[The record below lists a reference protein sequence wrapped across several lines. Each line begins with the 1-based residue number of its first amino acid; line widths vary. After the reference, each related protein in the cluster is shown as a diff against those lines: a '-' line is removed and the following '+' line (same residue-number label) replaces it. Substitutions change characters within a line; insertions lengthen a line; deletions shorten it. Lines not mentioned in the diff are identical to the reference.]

1 MKRIEMK
8 VNHIK
13 KDQTD
18 NFIAAY
24 LNTLGIPFD
33 SVDSFINTPKDTD
46 QDNPW
51 ELENM
56 NVATRVAYHMLKDG
70 AHVFVQVDSDT
81 DGYTSSAVLINYIKR
96 RFPNVKI
103 SYALHPGKEHGI
115 VPANIPDDATLVII
129 PDAGSNNY
137 AEQKEVVASG
147 KELIILDH
155 HEVNNYEDTGAILVN
170 NQFSRN
176 FRNKNL
182 SGVGIVYMFIKAID
196 EEYFYYEQ
204 IHRDYL
210 DLTAIGIVADAMNM
224 TSLGNNYIAHYGLN
238 NIRNPFIKELIN
250 QARSGFYSSF
260 KNPERPTKT
269 EVSFYIAP
277 VINGVIR
284 SGAPEDKQIVFRA
297 LTEENC
303 LDVFES
309 EWRGNR
315 RQETLYQHAVRLA
328 KNAKSRQDS
337 AKKKSFEWLCN
348 EIRANGHDKD
358 NLIIATLD
366 KKQSTKVSA
375 NVTGLIAMELVKEFN
390 KPCLVLRETEFNGK
404 QVYGGSGR
412 NGNFYG
418 LPSLLDFLHESNLV
432 EYAEGHANAHGTFIE
447 PDKVQ
452 PLRDYANSTLN
463 PQIFDDKVFEVDY
476 WFHTGEEINK
486 EMLFEFAACGDIWG
500 NGLPR
505 PVFAFD
511 FNFNRTEVQLMGAT
525 GDSVKIKHD
534 GIDFII
540 FKNPEVAHRLEE
552 VSSGHIQI
560 VGSPD
565 LHEWMGRQSI
575 QVMINDINVEDIT
588 SAPTRSIADL
598 I

>member
-1 MKRIEMK
+1 MRKL
-8 VNHIK
+8 
-13 KDQTD
+13 
-18 NFIAAY
+18 F
-24 LNTLGIPFD
+24 LL
-33 SVDSFINTPKDTD
+33 
-46 QDNPW
+46 
-51 ELENM
+51 LEN
-56 NVATRVAYHMLKDG
+56 D
-70 AHVFVQVDSDT
+70 
-81 DGYTSSAVLINYIKR
+81 VL
-96 RFPNVKI
+96 
-103 SYALHPGKEHGI
+103 
-115 VPANIPDDATLVII
+115 
-129 PDAGSNNY
+129 NNY
-137 AEQKEVVASG
+137 AEQKWADENG
-147 KELIILDH
+147 KTLIILDH
-155 HEVNNYEDTGAILVN
+155 HEVNNYEETGAILVN

-176 FRNKNL
+176 FSNKNL
-182 SGVGIVYMFIKAID
+182 SGVGIVYMFIKAMD
-196 EEYFYYEQ
+196 EAYFFGDQ

-210 DLTAIGIVADAMNM
+210 DLTAIGIIADAMNM

-269 EVSFYIAP
+269 EVAFYIAP

-284 SGAPEDKQIVFRA
+284 SGSPEDKNTVFRA
-297 LTEENC
+297 LIEENNV
-303 LDVFES
+303 DVFIH
-309 EWRGNR
+309 EWRGKITE
-315 RQETLYQHAVRLA
+315 ETLYQHAVRLA

-447 PDKVQ
+447 PDKIQ

-476 WFHTGEEINK
+476 WFHTGEELNK
-486 EMLFEFAACGDIWG
+486 DMLFAFAACGDIWG

-505 PVFAFD
+505 PTFAFD
-511 FNFNRTEVQLMGAT
+511 FNFNRTEVQLMGAN

-534 GIDFII
+534 GVDFVI
-540 FKNPEVAHRLEE
+540 FKNPEVAKKLQE
-552 VSSGHIQI
+552 VSCGHIQI
-560 VGSPD
+560 VGAPS
-565 LHEWMGRQSI
+565 LNEWMGRQSI
-575 QVMINDINVEDIT
+575 QIMIDDIEIEDIT
-588 SAPTRSIADL
+588 AAPIRSLADL

>member
-13 KDQTD
+13 KDTTD
-18 NFIAAY
+18 YIADY
-24 LNTLGIPFD
+24 LATLGITKEN
-33 SVDSFINTPKDTD
+33 VDSFIGTPKDSD
-46 QDNPW
+46 QDNPF
-51 ELENM
+51 LLTNM
-56 NVATRVAYHMLKDG
+56 NQAVEKTYYNLIMPDAHM
-70 AHVFVQVDSDT
+70 FVQVDSDT

-96 RFPNVKI
+96 RFPHAKV

-115 VPANIPDDATLVII
+115 VPTSIPEDTTIVVI

-147 KELIILDH
+147 KTLIILDH

-170 NQFSRN
+170 NQFSRD
-176 FRNKNL
+176 FSNKNL
-182 SGVGIVYMFIKAID
+182 SGVGIVYMFIKAMD
-196 EEYFYYEQ
+196 EVFFENDQ

-210 DLTAIGIVADAMNM
+210 DLTAIGIIADAMNM
-224 TSLGNNYIAHYGLN
+224 TSLGNNYIAHYGLH
-238 NIRNPFIKELIN
+238 NIRNEFIKELAVKQSRGI
-250 QARSGFYSSF
+250 
-260 KNPERPTKT
+260 KNPEHLTKT
-269 EVSFYIAP
+269 DVAFYIAP

-284 SGAPEDKQIVFRA
+284 SGAPEDKQMVFRA
-297 LTEENC
+297 LTEEGSTEIFNH
-303 LDVFES
+303 
-309 EWRGNR
+309 EWRGKVTP
-315 RQETLYQHAVRLA
+315 ESLYAHAVRLA
-328 KNAKSRQDS
+328 ANAKSRQDS
-337 AKKKSFEWLCN
+337 AKKKSFEWLCS

-366 KKQSTKVSA
+366 KKQSMKVSA

-418 LPSLLDFLHESNLV
+418 LPSLLDFLHQSNLV

-447 PDKVQ
+447 PDKIQ
-452 PLRDYANSTLN
+452 PLRDFANSVLN

-476 WFHTGEEINK
+476 WFHTGEEINR
-486 EMLFEFAACGDIWG
+486 EMLFAFAACGDIWG
-500 NGLPR
+500 NGLSR

-511 FNFNRTEVQLMGAT
+511 FNFNRSEVQVMGANS
-525 GDSVKIKHD
+525 DSIKIKHD
-534 GIDFII
+534 GVDFVM
-540 FKNPEVAHRLEE
+540 FKNPEVARKLQEI
-552 VSSGHIQI
+552 SGGHIQV
-560 VGSPD
+560 VGSPS
-565 LHEWMGRQSI
+565 LNEWMGRQSI
-575 QVMINDINVEDIT
+575 QIMMDDVEIEDIT
-588 SAPTRSIADL
+588 AAPIRSLADL

>member
-1 MKRIEMK
+1 MK

-13 KDQTD
+13 HDTKDYIVD
-18 NFIAAY
+18 Y
-24 LNTLGIPFD
+24 LATLGIKPED
-33 SVDSFINTPKDTD
+33 VDSFINAPKDSD
-46 QDNPW
+46 QDNPF
-51 ELENM
+51 LLDNM
-56 NVATRVAYHMLKDG
+56 EDAVKNAYYLLTNPD
-70 AHVFVQVDSDT
+70 AHLFVQVDSDT
-81 DGYTSSAVLINYIKR
+81 DGYTSSAVLINYVRR
-96 RFPNVKI
+96 RFPNAKVT
-103 SYALHPGKEHGI
+103 YALHPGKEHGI
-115 VPANIPDDATLVII
+115 VLANIPADATLVVI

-137 AEQKEVVASG
+137 SEQKEVIASG

-176 FRNKNL
+176 FPNKNL
-182 SGVGIVYMFIKAID
+182 SGVGIVYMFIKAMD
-196 EEYFYYEQ
+196 ELYFYTNQ

-210 DLTAIGIVADAMNM
+210 DLTAIGVVADAMNM
-224 TSLGNNYIAHYGLN
+224 TAVGNNYIAYYGLS
-238 NIRNPFIKELIN
+238 NIKNPFIRELIA
-250 QARSGFYSSF
+250 QARSGFYSQI
-260 KNPERPTKT
+260 KNPECPTKT
-269 EVSFYIAP
+269 EVAFYIAP

-284 SGAPEDKQIVFRA
+284 SGAPEDKQMVFRA
-297 LTEENC
+297 LTEENSIE
-303 LDVFES
+303 VFNH
-309 EWRGNR
+309 EWRGKVTP
-315 RQETLYQHAVRLA
+315 ETLYQHAVRLA

-337 AKKKSFEWLCN
+337 AKKKSFEWLCS

-418 LPSLLDFLHESNLV
+418 LPSLLDFLHQSNLV

-447 PDKVQ
+447 PDKIQ
-452 PLRDYANSTLN
+452 PLRDFANSVLN

-476 WFHTGEEINK
+476 WFHTGEEINR
-486 EMLFEFAACGDIWG
+486 EMLFAFASCGDIWG

-511 FNFNRTEVQLMGAT
+511 FNFNRTEVQLMGAN

-534 GIDFII
+534 GVDFVV
-540 FKNPEVAHRLEE
+540 FKNPEVARKLQE
-552 VSSGHIQI
+552 VSNGHIQI
-560 VGSPD
+560 VGSPS
-565 LHEWMGRQSI
+565 LNEWMGRQSI
-575 QVMINDINVEDIT
+575 QIMIDDIDIEDIT
-588 SAPTRSIADL
+588 AAPKRVLADL

>member
-13 KDQTD
+13 KDTTD
-18 NFIAAY
+18 YIADY
-24 LNTLGIPFD
+24 LATLGITKEN
-33 SVDSFINTPKDTD
+33 VDSFIGSPKDSD
-46 QDNPW
+46 QDNPF
-51 ELENM
+51 LLTNM
-56 NVATRVAYHMLKDG
+56 NQAVEKAYYNLIMPDAHM
-70 AHVFVQVDSDT
+70 FVQVDSDT

-96 RFPNVKI
+96 RFPHAKI
-103 SYALHPGKEHGI
+103 TYALHPGKEHGI
-115 VPANIPDDATLVII
+115 VPVTIPADATIVVI

-147 KELIILDH
+147 KDLIILDH

-170 NQFSRN
+170 NQFSRD
-176 FRNKNL
+176 FSNKNL
-182 SGVGIVYMFIKAID
+182 SGVGIVYMFIKAMD
-196 EEYFYYEQ
+196 EVFFENDQ

-210 DLTAIGIVADAMNM
+210 DLTAIGIIADAMNM
-224 TSLGNNYIAHYGLN
+224 TSLGNNYIAHYGLH
-238 NIRNPFIKELIN
+238 NIRNEFIKELAIK
-250 QARSGFYSSF
+250 QSRGI
-260 KNPERPTKT
+260 KNPEHLTKT
-269 EVSFYIAP
+269 DVAFYIAP

-284 SGAPEDKQIVFRA
+284 SGAPEDKQMVFRA
-297 LTEENC
+297 LTEEDSTEIFNH
-303 LDVFES
+303 
-309 EWRGNR
+309 EWRGKVTP
-315 RQETLYQHAVRLA
+315 ESLYAHAVRLA
-328 KNAKSRQDS
+328 ANAKSRQDS

-348 EIRANGHDKD
+348 EIRTNGHDKD

-366 KKQSTKVSA
+366 KKQSMKVSA

-418 LPSLLDFLHESNLV
+418 LPSLLDFLHQSNLV

-447 PDKVQ
+447 PDKIQ
-452 PLRDYANSTLN
+452 PLRDFANSVLN

-476 WFHTGEEINK
+476 WFHTGEEINR
-486 EMLFEFAACGDIWG
+486 EMLFAFAACGDIWG

-511 FNFNRTEVQLMGAT
+511 FNFNRSEVQVMGANS
-525 GDSVKIKHD
+525 DSIKIKHD
-534 GIDFII
+534 GVDFVM
-540 FKNPEVAHRLEE
+540 FKNPEVARKLQEI
-552 VSSGHIQI
+552 SGGHIQV
-560 VGSPD
+560 VGSPT
-565 LHEWMGRQSI
+565 LNEWMGRQSI
-575 QVMINDINVEDIT
+575 QIMMDDVEIEDIT
-588 SAPTRSIADL
+588 AAPIRSLADL

>member
-13 KDQTD
+13 QDTTD
-18 NFIAAY
+18 YIADY
-24 LNTLGIPFD
+24 LATLGIKKED
-33 SVDSFINTPKDTD
+33 VDSFIGTPRDSD
-46 QDNPW
+46 QDNPF
-51 ELENM
+51 LLANM
-56 NVATRVAYHMLKDG
+56 NEAVERAYYNLITPK
-70 AHVFVQVDSDT
+70 AHLFVQVDSDT
-81 DGYTSSAVLINYIKR
+81 DGYTSSAVLINYVKR
-96 RFPNVKI
+96 RFPNAKI
-103 SYALHPGKEHGI
+103 TYALHPGKEHGI
-115 VPANIPDDATLVII
+115 VPVNIPADATLVII

-137 AEQKEVVASG
+137 AEQKEVIASG
-147 KELIILDH
+147 KQVIILDH

-170 NQFSRN
+170 NQFSRY
-176 FRNKNL
+176 FSNKNL
-182 SGVGIVYMFIKAID
+182 SGVGIVYMFIKAMD
-196 EEYFYYEQ
+196 EVFFEDNQ

-210 DLTAIGIVADAMNM
+210 DLTAIGIIADAMNM
-224 TSLGNNYIAHYGLN
+224 TALGNNYIAYYGLN
-238 NIRNPFIKELIN
+238 NIKNQFIQCLAIK
-250 QARSGFYSSF
+250 QARGI
-260 KNPERPTKT
+260 KNPEHLTKT
-269 EVSFYIAP
+269 DVAFYIAP

-297 LTEENC
+297 LTEENSVE
-303 LDVFES
+303 LFQS
-309 EWRGNR
+309 EYRGNNR
-315 RQETLYQHAVRLA
+315 SETIYEYAVRLA
-328 KNAKSRQDS
+328 VNAKSRQDS

-366 KKQSTKVSA
+366 AKQSTKVSA

-404 QVYGGSGR
+404 PVYGGSGR

-418 LPSLLDFLHESNLV
+418 LPSLLDFLHDSNLV

-447 PDKVQ
+447 PDKIQ

-476 WFHTGEEINK
+476 WFHTGEEINRD
-486 EMLFEFAACGDIWG
+486 MLHTFAACTDIWG

-505 PVFAFD
+505 PIFAFD
-511 FNFNRTEVQLMGAT
+511 FNFKCAEVQIMGAT

-534 GIDFII
+534 GVDFVVL
-540 FKNPEVAHRLEE
+540 KNPTVAEKIKGMQN
-552 VSSGHIQI
+552 GHVQI
-560 VGSPD
+560 VGAPN
-565 LHEWMGRQSI
+565 LNEWMGRCSV
-575 QVMINDINVEDIT
+575 QVMVSDIEIT
-588 SAPTRSIADL
+588 EESKNMLLDL

>member
-13 KDQTD
+13 KDTTD
-18 NFIAAY
+18 YIVDY
-24 LNTLGIPFD
+24 LATLGIAKEN
-33 SVDSFINTPKDTD
+33 VDSFIGTPKDSD

-51 ELENM
+51 GLENM
-56 NVATRVAYHMLKDG
+56 SVAARVAYHMLKEEN
-70 AHVFVQVDSDT
+70 AHIFVQVDSDT
-81 DGYTSSAVLINYIKR
+81 DGYTSSAVLINYVKR
-96 RFPNVKI
+96 RFPNAKV

-115 VPANIPDDATLVII
+115 IPTNIPDDATLVII

-137 AEQKEVVASG
+137 AEQKEVIASG

-176 FRNKNL
+176 FSNKNL

-196 EEYFYYEQ
+196 EEYFKEDQ

-210 DLTAIGIVADAMNM
+210 DLTAIGIIADAMNM
-224 TSLGNNYIAHYGLN
+224 ASLGNNYIAHYGLH
-238 NIRNPFIKELIN
+238 NIRNEFIKELAIK
-250 QARSGFYSSF
+250 QSRGI
-260 KNPERPTKT
+260 KNPEHLTKT
-269 EVSFYIAP
+269 DVAFYIAP

-284 SGAPEDKQIVFRA
+284 SGAPEDKQMVFRA
-297 LTEENC
+297 LTEEGSTEIFNH
-303 LDVFES
+303 
-309 EWRGNR
+309 EWRGKVTP
-315 RQETLYQHAVRLA
+315 ESLYAHAVRLA
-328 KNAKSRQDS
+328 ANAKSRQDS
-337 AKKKSFEWLCN
+337 AKKKSFEWLCS

-366 KKQSTKVSA
+366 KKQSMKVSA

-418 LPSLLDFLHESNLV
+418 LPSLLDFLHQSNLV

-447 PDKVQ
+447 PDKIQ
-452 PLRDYANSTLN
+452 PLRDFANSVLN

-476 WFHTGEEINK
+476 WFHTGEEINR
-486 EMLFEFAACGDIWG
+486 EMLFAFAACGDIWG

-511 FNFNRTEVQLMGAT
+511 FNFNRSEVQVMGANS
-525 GDSVKIKHD
+525 DSIKIKHD
-534 GIDFII
+534 GVDFVM
-540 FKNPEVAHRLEE
+540 FKNPEVARKLQEI
-552 VSSGHIQI
+552 SGGHIQV
-560 VGSPD
+560 VGSPS
-565 LHEWMGRQSI
+565 LNEWMGRQSI
-575 QVMINDINVEDIT
+575 QIMMDDVEIEDIT
-588 SAPTRSIADL
+588 AAPIRSLADL

>member
-13 KDQTD
+13 QDTKDYIVD
-18 NFIAAY
+18 Y
-24 LNTLGIPFD
+24 LATLGIKKED
-33 SVDSFINTPKDTD
+33 VDSFISTPKDSD
-46 QDNPW
+46 QDNPFN
-51 ELENM
+51 LTNM
-56 NVATRVAYHMLKDG
+56 EDAVRVAYYTLLKPE
-70 AHVFVQVDSDT
+70 AHLFVQVDSDT
-81 DGYTSSAVLINYIKR
+81 DGYTSSAVLINYVKR
-96 RFPNVKI
+96 RFPNAKV

-137 AEQKEVVASG
+137 TEQKEVIASG

-170 NQFSRN
+170 NQFSRD

-182 SGVGIVYMFIKAID
+182 SGVGIVYMFIKAMD
-196 EEYFYYEQ
+196 EDFFYSQ
-204 IHRDYL
+204 PIHRDYL
-210 DLTAIGIVADAMNM
+210 DLTAIGIIADAMNM
-224 TSLGNNYIAHYGLN
+224 TSLGNNYIAYYGLN
-238 NIRNPFIKELIN
+238 NIKNEFIKELAIK
-250 QARSGFYSSF
+250 QSRGI
-260 KNPERPTKT
+260 KNPEHLTKT
-269 EVSFYIAP
+269 DVAFYIAP

-284 SGAPEDKQIVFRA
+284 SGAPEDKQMVFRA
-297 LTEENC
+297 LTEEGSTEIFNH
-303 LDVFES
+303 
-309 EWRGNR
+309 EWRGKVTP
-315 RQETLYQHAVRLA
+315 ESLYAHAVRLA
-328 KNAKSRQDS
+328 ANAKSRQDS
-337 AKKKSFEWLCN
+337 AKKKSFEWLCS

-366 KKQSTKVSA
+366 KKQSIKVSA

-447 PDKVQ
+447 LDKIQ

-476 WFHTGEEINK
+476 WFHTGEEINR
-486 EMLFEFAACGDIWG
+486 EMLFAFASCGDIWG

-511 FNFNRTEVQLMGAT
+511 FNFNRTEVQLMGAN

-534 GIDFII
+534 GVDFVI
-540 FKNPEVAHRLEE
+540 FKNPEVARKLQE

-560 VGSPD
+560 VGSPS
-565 LHEWMGRQSI
+565 LNEWMGRQSI
-575 QVMINDINVEDIT
+575 QIMIDDINVEDIT
-588 SAPTRSIADL
+588 SAPTRSLADL

>member
-13 KDQTD
+13 QDTKDYIVD
-18 NFIAAY
+18 Y
-24 LNTLGIPFD
+24 LATLGIAKEN
-33 SVDSFINTPKDTD
+33 VDSFIGTPKDSD

-51 ELENM
+51 GLENM
-56 NVATRVAYHMLKDG
+56 NVAVRFAYHTLKEEN
-70 AHVFVQVDSDT
+70 AHMFVQVDSDT
-81 DGYTSSAVLINYIKR
+81 DGYTSSAVLINYVKR
-96 RFPNVKI
+96 RFPNAKV

-115 VPANIPDDATLVII
+115 VSANIPDDATLVII

-137 AEQKEVVASG
+137 AEQKEVIASG

-176 FRNKNL
+176 FLNKNL
-182 SGVGIVYMFIKAID
+182 SGVGIVYMFIKAMD
-196 EEYFYYEQ
+196 EEYFKEDQ
-204 IHRDYL
+204 IYRDYL
-210 DLTAIGIVADAMNM
+210 DLTAIGIIADAMNM

-238 NIRNPFIKELIN
+238 SIKNQFIKELAVK
-250 QARSGFYSSF
+250 QARGI
-260 KNPERPTKT
+260 KNPEHLTKT
-269 EVSFYIAP
+269 DVAFYIAP

-284 SGAPEDKQIVFRA
+284 SGSPEDKIMVFRA
-297 LTEENC
+297 LTEENSTEI
-303 LDVFES
+303 FNH
-309 EWRGNR
+309 EWRGKVTP
-315 RQETLYQHAVRLA
+315 ESLYAHAVRLA
-328 KNAKSRQDS
+328 ANAKSRQDS
-337 AKKKSFEWLCN
+337 AKKKSFEWLCS

-476 WFHTGEEINK
+476 WFHTGEEINR
-486 EMLFEFAACGDIWG
+486 EMLFAFAACGDIWG

-525 GDSVKIKHD
+525 GDSIKIKHD
-534 GIDFII
+534 GVDFVI
-540 FKNPEVAHRLEE
+540 FKNPEVARKLQE
-552 VSSGHIQI
+552 VSNGHIQI
-560 VGSPD
+560 VGSPS
-565 LHEWMGRQSI
+565 LNEWMGRQSI
-575 QVMINDINVEDIT
+575 QIMIDDINVEDIT
-588 SAPTRSIADL
+588 SAPTRTLADL

>member
-1 MKRIEMK
+1 MK

-13 KDQTD
+13 KDTKD
-18 NFIAAY
+18 YIVDY
-24 LNTLGIPFD
+24 LSTLGIKPED
-33 SVDSFINTPKDTD
+33 VDSFVNVPKDSD
-46 QDNPW
+46 QDDAFM
-51 ELENM
+51 LENM
-56 NVATRVAYHMLKDG
+56 DKAIFY
-70 AHVFVQVDSDT
+70 AHLQLTKENAHLFVQVDSDT
-81 DGYTSSAVLINYIKR
+81 DGYTSSAVLINYVKR
-96 RFPNVKI
+96 RFPNAKV

-115 VPANIPDDATLVII
+115 VPANIPEDATLVII

-137 AEQKEVVASG
+137 AEQKEVIESG

-155 HEVNNYEDTGAILVN
+155 HEVNNYEETGAILVN

-176 FRNKNL
+176 FSNKNL
-182 SGVGIVYMFIKAID
+182 SGVGIVYMFIKAMD
-196 EEYFYYEQ
+196 EEYFANDQ

-210 DLTAIGIVADAMNM
+210 DLTAIGIIADAMNM
-224 TSLGNNYIAHYGLN
+224 TSLGNNYIAHHGLH
-238 NIRNPFIKELIN
+238 NIRNEFIKELAVKQSRGI
-250 QARSGFYSSF
+250 
-260 KNPERPTKT
+260 KNPEHLTKT
-269 EVSFYIAP
+269 DVAFYIAP

-284 SGAPEDKQIVFRA
+284 SGAPEDKQMVFRA
-297 LTEENC
+297 LTEEGSTEIFNH
-303 LDVFES
+303 
-309 EWRGNR
+309 EWRGKVTP
-315 RQETLYQHAVRLA
+315 ESLYAHAVRLA
-328 KNAKSRQDS
+328 ANAKSRQDS
-337 AKKKSFEWLCN
+337 AKKKSFEWLCS

-366 KKQSTKVSA
+366 KKQSMKVSA

-418 LPSLLDFLHESNLV
+418 LPSLLDFLHQSNLV

-447 PDKVQ
+447 PDKIQ
-452 PLRDYANSTLN
+452 PLRDFANSVLN

-476 WFHTGEEINK
+476 WFHTGEEINR
-486 EMLFEFAACGDIWG
+486 EMLFAFAACGDIWG

-511 FNFNRTEVQLMGAT
+511 FNFNRTEIQLMGAT

-534 GIDFII
+534 GVDFVI
-540 FKNPEVAHRLEE
+540 FKNPEVARKLQEI
-552 VSSGHIQI
+552 SNGHIQI
-560 VGSPD
+560 VGSPS
-565 LHEWMGRQSI
+565 LNEWMGRQSI
-575 QVMINDINVEDIT
+575 QIMIDDIDIEDIT
-588 SAPTRSIADL
+588 AAPKRLLADL

>member
-8 VNHIK
+8 VNHVK
-13 KDQTD
+13 HNTE
-18 NFIAAY
+18 NYIADY
-24 LNTLGIPFD
+24 LATLGIKPED
-33 SVDSFINTPKDTD
+33 VGSFIKEPRESD

-51 ELENM
+51 GLTNM
-56 NVATRVAYHMLKDG
+56 SEAVRVAYHTLKEG

-81 DGYTSSAVLINYIKR
+81 DGYTSSAVLINYLKR
-96 RFPNVKI
+96 RFPEVKI
-103 SYALHPGKEHGI
+103 TYALHPGKEHGI
-115 VPANIPDDATLVII
+115 VPEAIPEDATLLFI

-137 AEQKEVVASG
+137 EEQKWAIENG
-147 KELIILDH
+147 KTLIILDH

-176 FRNKNL
+176 FSNKNL
-182 SGVGIVYMFIKAID
+182 SGVGIVYMFIKAMD
-196 EEYFYYEQ
+196 EEYFKEDQ

-210 DLTAIGIVADAMNM
+210 DLTAVGIIADAMNM

-238 NIRNPFIKELIN
+238 SIKNQFIKELAVK
-250 QARSGFYSSF
+250 QARGI
-260 KNPERPTKT
+260 KNPEHLTKT
-269 EVSFYIAP
+269 DVAFYIAP

-284 SGAPEDKQIVFRA
+284 SGSPEDKIMVFRA
-297 LTEENC
+297 LTEEGSTEIFNH
-303 LDVFES
+303 
-309 EWRGNR
+309 EWRGKVTP
-315 RQETLYQHAVRLA
+315 ESLYAHAVRLA
-328 KNAKSRQDS
+328 ANAKSRQDS
-337 AKKKSFEWLCN
+337 AKKKSFEWLCS

-476 WFHTGEEINK
+476 WFHTGEEINR
-486 EMLFEFAACGDIWG
+486 EMLFAFAACGDIWG

-525 GDSVKIKHD
+525 GDSIKIKHD
-534 GIDFII
+534 GVDFVI
-540 FKNPEVAHRLEE
+540 FKNPEVARKLQE
-552 VSSGHIQI
+552 VSNGHIQI
-560 VGSPD
+560 VGSPS
-565 LHEWMGRQSI
+565 LNEWMGRQSI
-575 QVMINDINVEDIT
+575 QIMIDDINVEDIT
-588 SAPTRSIADL
+588 SAPTRTLADL

>member
-13 KDQTD
+13 KDTTD
-18 NFIAAY
+18 YIVDY
-24 LNTLGIPFD
+24 LATLGIAKEN
-33 SVDSFINTPKDTD
+33 VDSFIGTPKDSD
-46 QDNPW
+46 QDNQW
-51 ELENM
+51 ALTNM
-56 NVATRVAYHMLKDG
+56 SEAARVAYHMLKEEN
-70 AHVFVQVDSDT
+70 AHMFVQVDSDT
-81 DGYTSSAVLINYIKR
+81 DGYTSSAVLINYVKR
-96 RFPNVKI
+96 RFPNAKV

-115 VPANIPDDATLVII
+115 IPANIPDDATLVII

-137 AEQKEVVASG
+137 AEQKEVIANG

-176 FRNKNL
+176 FSNKNL

-196 EEYFYYEQ
+196 EEYFKEDQ

-210 DLTAIGIVADAMNM
+210 DLTAIGIIADAMNM
-224 TSLGNNYIAHYGLN
+224 TSLGNNYIAHHGLH
-238 NIRNPFIKELIN
+238 NIRNEFIKELAVKQSRGI
-250 QARSGFYSSF
+250 
-260 KNPERPTKT
+260 KNPEHLTKT
-269 EVSFYIAP
+269 DVAFYIAP

-284 SGAPEDKQIVFRA
+284 SGAPEDKQMVFRA
-297 LTEENC
+297 LTEEGSTEIFNH
-303 LDVFES
+303 
-309 EWRGNR
+309 EWRGKVTP
-315 RQETLYQHAVRLA
+315 ESLYAHAVRLA
-328 KNAKSRQDS
+328 ANAKSRQDS
-337 AKKKSFEWLCN
+337 AKKKSFEWLCS

-366 KKQSTKVSA
+366 KKQSMKVSA

-418 LPSLLDFLHESNLV
+418 LPSLLDFLHQSNLV

-447 PDKVQ
+447 PDKIQ
-452 PLRDYANSTLN
+452 PLRDFANSVLN

-476 WFHTGEEINK
+476 WFHTGEEINR
-486 EMLFEFAACGDIWG
+486 EMLFAFAACGDIWG

-525 GDSVKIKHD
+525 GDSIKIKHD
-534 GIDFII
+534 GVDFVI
-540 FKNPEVAHRLEE
+540 FKNPEVARKLQE

-560 VGSPD
+560 VGSPS
-565 LHEWMGRQSI
+565 LNEWMGRQSI
-575 QVMINDINVEDIT
+575 QIMIDDIDIEDIT
-588 SAPTRSIADL
+588 AAPKRLLADL

>member
-13 KDQTD
+13 KDTTD
-18 NFIAAY
+18 YIADY
-24 LNTLGIPFD
+24 LATLGITKEN
-33 SVDSFINTPKDTD
+33 VDSFIGTPKDSD
-46 QDNPW
+46 QDNPF
-51 ELENM
+51 LLTNM
-56 NVATRVAYHMLKDG
+56 NQAVEKTYYNLIMPDAHM
-70 AHVFVQVDSDT
+70 FVQVDSDT

-96 RFPNVKI
+96 RFPHAKV

-115 VPANIPDDATLVII
+115 VPTSIPEDTTIVVI

-147 KELIILDH
+147 KTLIILDH

-170 NQFSRN
+170 NQFSRD
-176 FRNKNL
+176 FSNKNL
-182 SGVGIVYMFIKAID
+182 SGVGIVYMFIKAMD
-196 EEYFYYEQ
+196 EVFFENDQ

-210 DLTAIGIVADAMNM
+210 DLTAIGIIADAMNM
-224 TSLGNNYIAHYGLN
+224 TSLGNNYIAHYGLH
-238 NIRNPFIKELIN
+238 NIRNEFIKELAIK
-250 QARSGFYSSF
+250 QSRGI
-260 KNPERPTKT
+260 KNPEHLTKT
-269 EVSFYIAP
+269 DVAFYIAP

-284 SGAPEDKQIVFRA
+284 SGAPEDKQMVFRA
-297 LTEENC
+297 LTEEGSTEIFNH
-303 LDVFES
+303 
-309 EWRGNR
+309 EWRGKVTP
-315 RQETLYQHAVRLA
+315 ESLYAHAVRLA
-328 KNAKSRQDS
+328 ANAKSRQDS
-337 AKKKSFEWLCN
+337 AKKKSFEWLCS

-366 KKQSTKVSA
+366 KKQSMKVSA

-418 LPSLLDFLHESNLV
+418 LPSLLDFLHQSNLV

-447 PDKVQ
+447 PDKIQ
-452 PLRDYANSTLN
+452 PLRDFANSVLN

-476 WFHTGEEINK
+476 WFHTGEEINR
-486 EMLFEFAACGDIWG
+486 EMLFAFAACGDIWG

-511 FNFNRTEVQLMGAT
+511 FNFNRSEVQVMGANS
-525 GDSVKIKHD
+525 DSIKIKHD
-534 GIDFII
+534 GVDFVM
-540 FKNPEVAHRLEE
+540 FKNPEVARKLQEI
-552 VSSGHIQI
+552 SGGHIQV
-560 VGSPD
+560 VGSPS
-565 LHEWMGRQSI
+565 LNEWMGRQSI
-575 QVMINDINVEDIT
+575 QIMMDDVEIEDIT
-588 SAPTRSIADL
+588 AAPIRSLADL

>member
-13 KDQTD
+13 QGQTD

-24 LNTLGIPFD
+24 LNTLGIPFE

-56 NVATRVAYHMLKDG
+56 NIATRVAYHMLKDG

-115 VPANIPDDATLVII
+115 VPANIPDNATLVII

-170 NQFSRN
+170 NQFSRD

-182 SGVGIVYMFIKAID
+182 SGVGIVYMFIKAMD
-196 EEYFYYEQ
+196 EDFFYAQ
-204 IHRDYL
+204 PIHRDYL

-269 EVSFYIAP
+269 EVAFYIAP

-284 SGAPEDKQIVFRA
+284 SGSPEDKNTVFRA
-297 LTEENC
+297 LIEENC
-303 LDVFES
+303 LDIFES

-315 RQETLYQHAVRLA
+315 RQETLYEYAVRLA

-447 PDKVQ
+447 LDKIQ
-452 PLRDYANSTLN
+452 PLRDYANSVLN

-476 WFHTGEEINK
+476 WFHTGEEINR
-486 EMLFEFAACGDIWG
+486 EMLFAFAACGDIWG

-534 GIDFII
+534 GIDFVI
-540 FKNPEVAHRLEE
+540 FKNPEVARKLQE
-552 VSSGHIQI
+552 VSNGHIQI
-560 VGSPD
+560 VGSPS
-565 LHEWMGRQSI
+565 LNEWMGRQSI
-575 QVMINDINVEDIT
+575 QIMIDDINVEDIT

>member
-13 KDQTD
+13 KDTKD
-18 NFIAAY
+18 YIVDY
-24 LNTLGIPFD
+24 LSTLGIKPED
-33 SVDSFINTPKDTD
+33 VDSFVNAPKDSD
-46 QDNPW
+46 QDLPLLLDNI
-51 ELENM
+51 EDA
-56 NVATRVAYHMLKDG
+56 VRTAYYTLCSAD
-70 AHVFVQVDSDT
+70 AHLFVQVDSDT
-81 DGYTSSAVLINYIKR
+81 DGYTSSAVLINYVKR
-96 RFPNVKI
+96 RFPNAKI
-103 SYALHPGKEHGI
+103 TYALHPGKEHGI
-115 VPANIPDDATLVII
+115 IPANIPDDATLVII

-137 AEQKEVVASG
+137 AEQKEVVESG

-155 HEVNNYEDTGAILVN
+155 HEVNNYEETGAILVN

-176 FRNKNL
+176 FPNKNL
-182 SGVGIVYMFIKAID
+182 SGVGIVYMFIKAMD
-196 EEYFYYEQ
+196 EIYFPAKQ

-210 DLTAIGIVADAMNM
+210 DLTAIGIIADAMNM
-224 TSLGNNYIAHYGLN
+224 TSLGNNYIAHYGLH
-238 NIRNPFIKELIN
+238 NIRNEFIKELAIK
-250 QARSGFYSSF
+250 QSRGI
-260 KNPERPTKT
+260 KNPEHLTKT
-269 EVSFYIAP
+269 DVAFYIAP

-284 SGAPEDKQIVFRA
+284 SGAPEDKQMVFRA
-297 LTEENC
+297 LTEEGSTEIFNH
-303 LDVFES
+303 
-309 EWRGNR
+309 EWRGKVTP
-315 RQETLYQHAVRLA
+315 ESLYAHAVRLA
-328 KNAKSRQDS
+328 ANAKSRQDS
-337 AKKKSFEWLCN
+337 AKKKSFEWLCS

-366 KKQSTKVSA
+366 KKQSMKVSA

-418 LPSLLDFLHESNLV
+418 LPSLLDFLHQSNLV

-447 PDKVQ
+447 PDKIQ
-452 PLRDYANSTLN
+452 PLRDFANSVLN

-476 WFHTGEEINK
+476 WFHTGEEINR
-486 EMLFEFAACGDIWG
+486 EMLFAFAACGDIWG

-525 GDSVKIKHD
+525 GDSIKIKHD
-534 GIDFII
+534 GVDFVV
-540 FKNPEVAHRLEE
+540 FKNPEVAKKLQE

-560 VGSPD
+560 VGSPS
-565 LHEWMGRQSI
+565 LNEWMGRQSI
-575 QVMINDINVEDIT
+575 QIMIDDIDIEDIT
-588 SAPTRSIADL
+588 AAPKRLLADL

>member
-1 MKRIEMK
+1 MK

-13 KDQTD
+13 QGQTD

-24 LNTLGIPFD
+24 LNTLGIPFE

-56 NVATRVAYHMLKDG
+56 NIATRVAYHMLKDG

-137 AEQKEVVASG
+137 AEQKEVIASG

-210 DLTAIGIVADAMNM
+210 DLTAVGIIADAMNM
-224 TSLGNNYIAHYGLN
+224 TALGNNYIAYHGLRNIN
-238 NIRNPFIKELIN
+238 NQFIKELAVK
-250 QARSGFYSSF
+250 QARGI
-260 KNPERPTKT
+260 KNPEHLTKT
-269 EVSFYIAP
+269 DVAFYIAP

-284 SGAPEDKQIVFRA
+284 SGSPEDKQMVFRA

-315 RQETLYQHAVRLA
+315 RQETLYEYAVRLA
-328 KNAKSRQDS
+328 ANAKSRQDS
-337 AKKKSFEWLCN
+337 AKKKSFEWLCS

-447 PDKVQ
+447 PDKIQ
-452 PLRDYANSTLN
+452 PLRDFANSVLN

-476 WFHTGEEINK
+476 WFHTGEEINR
-486 EMLFEFAACGDIWG
+486 EMLFEFASCGDIWG

-511 FNFNRTEVQLMGAT
+511 FNFNRTEVQLMGAN

-534 GIDFII
+534 GIDFVI
-540 FKNPEVAHRLEE
+540 FKNPEVARKLQE
-552 VSSGHIQI
+552 VSNGHIQI
-560 VGSPD
+560 VGSPS
-565 LHEWMGRQSI
+565 LNEWMGRQSI
-575 QVMINDINVEDIT
+575 QIMIDDINVEDIT